1 MAVVEPL
8 HSRYAALAKAPEIV
22 PTTEIPKKIP
32 DPHGFLTDPQD
43 HLRGDTPWRAVQRE
57 MSKGDREEVR
67 SREYSVRAYSV
78 VASA

>member
-43 HLRGDTPWRAVQRE
+43 HLRGDTPCMRGAVRRQKPVRVALAALA
-57 MSKGDREEVR
+57 MEEDWNR
-67 SREYSVRAYSV
+67 
-78 VASA
+78 